1 MWPFIYSFILSS
13 LCCFKGRIAYN
24 LSKEGRSVLL
34 QGCYTAGNLCPIP
47 SSPLSPCHLKA
58 RSPPYWV
65 QLVCRTAAESYLEGL
80 EWNFFSIRNHNGG
93 YFYSL
98 LPAAWFEFAWLN
110 SAVDSCCSSAWSM
123 NWILERNYYS
133 LPGSSQGHDSASHS
147 FAPLGIHFPFP
158 RQFLL
163 TLMAWILLY
172 YCSKI

>member
-1 MWPFIYSFILSS
+1 MILPPPPSFISCLSWLWPFFQASHLFLEENHKELLMWPFIYSFILSS

-98 LPAAWFEFAWLN
+98 LPAA
-110 SAVDSCCSSAWSM
+110 
-123 NWILERNYYS
+123 
-133 LPGSSQGHDSASHS
+133 
-147 FAPLGIHFPFP
+147 
-158 RQFLL
+158 
-163 TLMAWILLY
+163 
-172 YCSKI
+172 